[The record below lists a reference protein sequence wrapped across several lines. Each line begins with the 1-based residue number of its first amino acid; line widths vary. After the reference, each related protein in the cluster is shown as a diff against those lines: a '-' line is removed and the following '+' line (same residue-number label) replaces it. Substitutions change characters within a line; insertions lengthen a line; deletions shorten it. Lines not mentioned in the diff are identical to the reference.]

1 LFNDAEEEGKK
12 MKMKMLIGAM
22 AAISVA
28 VTVRAFAE
36 FQTGGSEQQS
46 DTEYRW
52 TGSMNS
58 GDALEIK
65 SINGDIEVGRSSG
78 SDVVVVA
85 ELSGRRSD
93 PGTVRIEVVEHGGGM
108 TFCAVYP
115 TPEGKEE
122 NYCGVGSDGR
132 MSSERNDVQVEF
144 QVLVPEGVDFVART
158 VNGDI
163 EALDLGSDVSL
174 NTVNGD
180 IDLSTSGF
188 AEAETVNGSIEA
200 VMGGRD
206 LRNGVAFSTVNG
218 SISLDVDD
226 QIDAD
231 LDASWLNGDFESDI
245 PFALDGGMSRG
256 KASGVLGDGGADLEL
271 STVNGSIRIH

>member
-1 LFNDAEEEGKK
+1 
-12 MKMKMLIGAM
+12 MKMKMMIGAM
-22 AAISVA
+22 AGISVA
-28 VTVRAFAE
+28 LTVGVLAQVGADE
-36 FQTGGSEQQS
+36 SEQQS

-52 TGSMNS
+52 TGSMS
-58 GDALEIK
+58 PGDALEIK
-65 SINGDIEVGRSSG
+65 GINGDIEVGRSSG
-78 SDVVVVA
+78 SEVVVA
-85 ELSGRRSD
+85 AEMTGRRSD
-93 PGTVRIEVVEHGGGM
+93 PGTVRVEVVEHGGGL

-115 TPEGKEE
+115 TPDGKDE
-122 NYCGVGSDGR
+122 NYCGAGSDGR
-132 MSSERNDVQVEF
+132 MSTERNDVQVEF
-144 QVLVPEGVDFVART
+144 QVLLPEGIEFIGRT

-180 IDLSTSGF
+180 IDLSTTGF

-200 VMGGRD
+200 VMGGVE

-226 QIDAD
+226 GIDAD

-245 PFALDGGMSRG
+245 PFALNGRMSRG
-256 KASGVLGDGGADLEL
+256 EATGVLGDGGADLEL